1 MHLTFESELPVSVIN
16 SAKLKHNFFLIW
28 TVGVFQE
35 VFSFAITCCLLYV
48 LFSPNPPC
56 RSRWRKRDST
66 QLSLKNK
73 QSLFCRYFIE
83 TDHENWHKKHNKT
96 RKQLEENNYRV
107 GTVQTGIGSYLL
119 SLLPG
124 DSILRMAADRK
135 IFIKSR
141 KQLVSFKLPD
151 GNTEHWFRVA
161 RCSKGES
168 MMCDDIVYFR
178 KRYLFAFVKSSSQR

>member
-1 MHLTFESELPVSVIN
+1 MHLTFEPELPVSVIN
-16 SAKLKHNFFLIW
+16 SAKLKQNFFLIW
-28 TVGVFQE
+28 TVWVFQE

-48 LFSPNPPC
+48 LFSPIPPC

-83 TDHENWHKKHNKT
+83 TDHENWHKKHSKT

-124 DSILRMAADRK
+124 DSTLIEWRQIVK
-135 IFIKSR
+135 Y
-141 KQLVSFKLPD
+141 SFK
-151 GNTEHWFRVA
+151 V
-161 RCSKGES
+161 ES
-168 MMCDDIVYFR
+168 NCFLLSCRAGWQYWALI
-178 KRYLFAFVKSSSQR
+178 

>member
-48 LFSPNPPC
+48 LFSPIPPC

-96 RKQLEENNYRV
+96 RKQLEENSYRV

-124 DSILRMAADRK
+124 DSTLRMAADRK
-135 IFIKSR
+135 IFI
-141 KQLVSFKLPD
+141 
-151 GNTEHWFRVA
+151 
-161 RCSKGES
+161 
-168 MMCDDIVYFR
+168 
-178 KRYLFAFVKSSSQR
+178 